1 MDLDL
6 GPARR
11 VLRIPEST
19 PAPVLEETPSA
30 ELRAPEGLRASSG
43 ELRAVPLKWD
53 PLLTGD
59 VGGYVVERA
68 LERDG
73 PFDRLAAVEGR
84 LATVYLD
91 RGGEVEAGD
100 EAEAA
105 SIGDGVTYFYRVRAY
120 APSGQVGVAA
130 SQVAAAT
137 TAPLP
142 DPPEDLRSYSHQP
155 RQVPLSWRT
164 SRDPT
169 VAGYV
174 VYRSPTS
181 RGPFEPLAELQGRYQ
196 TTYVDRELGDLRVF
210 YYRVSAKNTAGGQG
224 EPTEPVR
231 AVTKPEPLPP
241 VGLRVVERG
250 LGSNQLAWEPNVE
263 KDVVEYRLLRM
274 REGSEVPEIVA
285 ALPRDQTSAKDTAVA
300 ADEKVSYA
308 LVAIDRDGLESAP
321 SEPIVIQSVGYDL
334 SATVRLDGVHLAW
347 NPRTEEGFSGARV
360 VRRGRLTQRD
370 LGLVEGAEYADTDV
384 KPGGRYRYVVVL
396 ERPDSSPAPPSSPVE
411 IRFPER

>member
-6 GPARR
+6 GAARR
-11 VLRIPEST
+11 VLRIRDSKP
-19 PAPVLEETPSA
+19 PPVLEETPSA

-59 VGGYVVERA
+59 VAGYVVERGS
-68 LERDG
+68 EREG

-91 RGGEVEAGD
+91 RGDEVEADD

-105 SIGDGVTYFYRVRAY
+105 RMGDGVTYFYRVRAY

-130 SQVAAAT
+130 SQVVAAT

-155 RQVPLSWRT
+155 RQVPLSWRP

-181 RGPFEPLAELQGRYQ
+181 RGPFEPLAELQERYQ

-210 YYRVSAKNTAGGQG
+210 YYRVSAKNTAGGEG
-224 EPTEPVR
+224 EPTETVR

-241 VGLRVVERG
+241 VGLRVVESG
-250 LGSNQLAWEPNVE
+250 LGSNHLAWEPNVE
-263 KDVVEYRLLRM
+263 KDLVEYRLLRM

-285 ALPRDQTSAKDTAVA
+285 SLPRGQTSAKDTAVA

-321 SEPIVIQSVGYDL
+321 SEPIAVQSVGYDL
-334 SATVRLDGVHLAW
+334 SATVRPDGVHLAW
-347 NPRTEEGFSGARV
+347 NSRTEEGFRGARV

-370 LGLVEGAEYADTDV
+370 LGLVEGAEYTDTDV
-384 KPGGRYRYVVVL
+384 KPGGHYRYVVVL
-396 ERPDSSPAPPSSPVE
+396 EHPDSGPAPPSSPVE
-411 IRFPER
+411 IRLPER